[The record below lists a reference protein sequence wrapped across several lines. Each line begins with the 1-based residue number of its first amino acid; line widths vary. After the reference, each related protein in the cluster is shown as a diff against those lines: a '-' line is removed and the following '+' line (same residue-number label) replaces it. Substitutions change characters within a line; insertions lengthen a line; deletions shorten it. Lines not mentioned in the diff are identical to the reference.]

1 MRLPVCRKR
10 ILNTARPDRFV
21 TARRPESR
29 TTAPRT
35 IFRAGRARTTTL
47 IATRRLTR
55 TFLGETETPS
65 FVSTLNG
72 CLMAH
77 ELCGGPLPR
86 TTVRNTTSDAP
97 QAAIRRMVAPGRETI
112 APPRTSAAYPCGYW
126 RGGVTP
132 PHRPPKPNRPPPPT
146 RRPRA

>member
-10 ILNTARPDRFV
+10 ILNTARPERFV
-21 TARRPESR
+21 TARRPASR

-35 IFRAGRARTTTL
+35 IFRAGPARTTAL
-47 IATRRLTR
+47 ILTRRLTL
-55 TFLGETETPS
+55 TFFGVTETPS
-65 FVSTLNG
+65 FVRALNG
-72 CLMAH
+72 CLIAH

-97 QAAIRRMVAPGRETI
+97 QAAILRMVAPGRETI

-126 RGGVTP
+126 RAGITTSD
-132 PHRPPKPNRPPPPT
+132 RDPKPNGPLPST
-146 RRPRA
+146 R